1 VTPPLTIA
9 HVARKPLE
17 GTVAENALKYGTGSL
32 NIDGTRIGTETR
44 TNSSRPGQG
53 NRKVL
58 GPGEGGGGFI
68 GGTSTETHN
77 HGRWPAN
84 VILQHAVGCRRAGT
98 KKVPS
103 QNPQYKGKGKGKGVA
118 GVYGEFTSG
127 RPADV
132 GIGYADADG
141 LESVDAWECAP
152 GCPVVEL
159 DEQSGVSTSSGG
171 EPLEGERNRHGI
183 YGSSH
188 YQRTGHGVGKGD
200 SGGASR
206 FFKQVQAPPKELL
219 VTSTPALTI
228 IHLARKPLAGT
239 VAENALVF
247 GTGSLNID
255 GTRLDKGEALSGGG
269 GGLWSHQ
276 RERHREP
283 VPPSVNTHG
292 RWPAN
297 VILQHAAGCRRAGT
311 KTVRSS
317 GVSGDIGGGSFGLLN
332 DDGWVPLARPSS
344 RPWQTEDGLESVDA
358 WDCVPGCPVAELD
371 EQSGE
376 RRSAGLYPTTR
387 ESDRSG
393 NPTSFQG
400 KQGQLYG
407 DAGGASRFFK
417 QVQASPR
424 QEELLVTSA
433 PPLTIIHL
441 ARKPL
446 AGTVAENALKF
457 GTGSL
462 NIDGCRLMVPGGS
475 PSQKRR
481 EIARRTG
488 VVPNLSNSEDDGKM
502 ERRGSG
508 DTYLVDK
515 AGEQLGRWPANV
527 ILEHDSRCRRA
538 GTKRVKGSHSTT
550 GAWGSPGNTPIF
562 AGGWADNDK
571 SLGYVDAEGNET
583 VDAWDCVP
591 GCPVAD
597 LDEQSG
603 VSLSSGGR
611 LAKIRT
617 DSSSHIYESRSF
629 GRDLDPAAVRGD
641 PGFGDFGGASRFFKQ
656 VQSPSLRQE
665 ERLVTSTP
673 ALTIIHLARRPLA
686 GTVAENA
693 LTHGTG
699 SLNIDGCRIGSES
712 TLRPQS
718 PQDNGQSMRDGTWQ
732 GGVCGSTKGRW
743 PANVIL
749 QHKPGCELT
758 GSHHE
763 DVPVQLYEDGAEN
776 FSFYK
781 AEGGEESVVRT
792 VEGGQ
797 EVEEWACEPGCPAV
811 DLNKQTGVLTSG
823 VGTVKKESASDTG
836 GNRGSSY
843 GAENR
848 PAGTP
853 MVYYGDSG
861 GAARYFKQVTEEWAC
876 EPGCAV
882 ADLGKQSGDTSSQVT
897 RSDPGA
903 KIAPTPYFGLGR
915 YSRRDRVEHLGEKG
929 TAARYFKQAPGTDAT
944 THSHDLIEYLRT
956 MISTP
961 RQSAFVID
969 TEHFPESGWKDGSFC
984 GFVVIGEVT
993 QDQVDELWRL
1003 LPPGG
1008 HVIRI
1013 APDTQ
1018 PTGHSGAILLEDKG
1032 FEIRDAILLVR
1043 GPGRFH
1049 YVAKAPRKEREAGCD
1064 HLKPKAGHEAV
1075 DREEGSA
1082 GVNNPRAGAGR
1093 TAKQVRNFHPTVKPV
1108 DTMVRLLSDVPT
1120 DIGPVCDPFL
1130 GSGTTGIACV
1140 KTGHDFV
1147 GIEREADYLPI
1158 SDARIRYW
1166 DRASGRWKG
1175 AVIESD
1181 YKREKK
1187 KPKPLTI
1194 DDLFG

>member
-152 GCPVVEL
+152 GCPVADL

-200 SGGASR
+200 FGGASR
-206 FFKQVQAPPKELL
+206 FFKQVQAPP
-219 VTSTPALTI
+219 
-228 IHLARKPLAGT
+228 
-239 VAENALVF
+239 
-247 GTGSLNID
+247 
-255 GTRLDKGEALSGGG
+255 
-269 GGLWSHQ
+269 Q
-276 RERHREP
+276 
-283 VPPSVNTHG
+283 
-292 RWPAN
+292 
-297 VILQHAAGCRRAGT
+297 C
-311 KTVRSS
+311 
-317 GVSGDIGGGSFGLLN
+317 
-332 DDGWVPLARPSS
+332 
-344 RPWQTEDGLESVDA
+344 
-358 WDCVPGCPVAELD
+358 
-371 EQSGE
+371 
-376 RRSAGLYPTTR
+376 
-387 ESDRSG
+387 
-393 NPTSFQG
+393 
-400 KQGQLYG
+400 
-407 DAGGASRFFK
+407 
-417 QVQASPR
+417 
-424 QEELLVTSA
+424 EELLVTSS

-446 AGTVAENALKF
+446 AGTVAENALKY

-462 NIDGCRLMVPGGS
+462 NIDGVRQTIPGGS
-475 PSQKRR
+475 PAQKRR

-603 VSLSSGGR
+603 ERRSAGLYP
-611 LAKIRT
+611 T
-617 DSSSHIYESRSF
+617 TYESARTGNPTSF
-629 GRDLDPAAVRGD
+629 QEKQGALYADS
-641 PGFGDFGGASRFFKQ
+641 GGASRFFKQ
-656 VQSPSLRQE
+656 VQSPSPQQE
-665 ERLVTSTP
+665 ELLVSSTP

-693 LTHGTG
+693 LAHGTG
-699 SLNIDGCRIGSES
+699 SLNIDGTRLGGE

-718 PQDNGQSMRDGTWQ
+718 AQDNGQSMRDGTWQ
-732 GGVCGSTKGRW
+732 GGTTGSTKGRW
-743 PANVIL
+743 PANVVL
-749 QHKPGCELT
+749 QHKSGCELVGT
-758 GSHHE
+758 HHE
-763 DVPVQLYEDGAEN
+763 DVPVQLYEEGAEN

-781 AEGGEESVVRT
+781 DEGGEESTVHT

-797 EVEEWACEPGCPAV
+797 EVEEWACEPGC
-811 DLNKQTGVLTSG
+811 
-823 VGTVKKESASDTG
+823 
-836 GNRGSSY
+836 
-843 GAENR
+843 
-848 PAGTP
+848 
-853 MVYYGDSG
+853 
-861 GAARYFKQVTEEWAC
+861 
-876 EPGCAV
+876 AV
-882 ADLGKQSGDTSSQVT
+882 ADLDNRGGPLRARGNIGSSKGGGLYGHGDCTN
-897 RSDPGA
+897 DFGA
-903 KIAPTPYFGLGR
+903 GDEGGA
-915 YSRRDRVEHLGEKG
+915 SRF
-929 TAARYFKQAPGTDAT
+929 FKQAKGLNGD
-944 THSHDLIEYLRT
+944 HSHGLIEYLRT

-969 TEHFPESGWKDGSFC
+969 TEHFPESGWEDGTFC

-1003 LPPGG
+1003 LSPGG
-1008 HVIRI
+1008 HVVRI